1 MQQVEFNKSNENPF
15 VNLPKCLIL
24 YQGVI
29 TEQSLNAAFKEVLDK
44 EDKKYRELFY
54 SILFSI
60 GDITNRQHNIW
71 YPEQKD
77 SGGRANREKFELI
90 FNWIKQNDYKQF
102 LRFLHLGLFNEYTC
116 FDLLFKCRV
125 KTNRKGTVL
134 SVTNVFA
141 DNQYCEDLANY
152 CYKIINSNNRMNK
165 LLLAK
170 FLTIPR
176 LSKRS
181 HSKRMLPETLT
192 IMKDKVKFLEILSN
206 KMGWVYESNGKTYAN
221 FITYR
226 NWRKEYNQN
235 LESVLFSSKRIL
247 DFDQSQFTI
256 WFNQLPAQARFRVKN
271 RILYQVK
278 EDGSRKYPQLY
289 NWYKLWESEKESAQ
303 LQQRVLEEKVRQ
315 NQASE
320 EDVLKLQKVKKEA
333 KVTVGA
339 TNFKDLYKE
348 ICEGKV
354 DQLKL
359 ESFINKVNLPYNMLT
374 IIDDSGS
381 MSGAPY
387 NFATFMASIL
397 LVKNPDDTAR
407 NLLGFFSSDA
417 RLYTSIDKQ
426 SQSVPNN
433 FYRNK
438 FVSCA
443 PKPFVDPK
451 LSFYDNFMNIRS
463 FCNAVFKSGGTHINA
478 IPKYFAQIIDKDP
491 SIKDEL
497 MNYPIWVILSDGD
510 INNSYNARQ
519 SLLDFFSSCEDL
531 LGYRPYVIIIDT
543 LKYGRS
549 NTNQWADIPNFM
561 YIPSDPNLIEQVLCN
576 FKDIDVMD
584 IYAPLNSLYRSNRYS
599 LIQEN
604 TL

>member
-15 VNLPKCLIL
+15 VNLPNCLKI
-24 YQGVI
+24 YQGVV
-29 TEQSLNAAFKEVLDK
+29 TRDVLNAAFKEVSSK
-44 EDKKYRELFY
+44 NDKKYRELFY
-54 SILFSI
+54 SLLFSI

-77 SGGRANREKFELI
+77 SGGRANREQFEII
-90 FNWIKQNDYKQF
+90 FNWIKENDYKQF

-141 DNQYCEDLANY
+141 DDNYCKDLADY
-152 CYKIINSNNRMNK
+152 CYKIINGNNRMNK

-192 IMKDKVKFLEILSN
+192 VMRDKVKFLEILSN

-221 FITYR
+221 FIAYR

-247 DFDQSQFTI
+247 DFDQTQFTI
-256 WFNQLPAQARFRVKN
+256 WFNQLPSQARFRVKN
-271 RILYQVK
+271 RILYQVN

-289 NWYKLWESEKESAQ
+289 NWYKNWESEKESAQ

-315 NQASE
+315 NQASD
-320 EDVLKLQKVKKEA
+320 EDLLKLKEAQKKA
-333 KVTVGA
+333 KVTTGA
-339 TNFKDLYKE
+339 TNFKELYKE
-348 ICEGKV
+348 ICNGTV
-354 DQLKL
+354 DKLKL
-359 ESFINKVNLPYNMLT
+359 ESFIHKVNLPYNMLT

-381 MSGAPY
+381 MIGAPFD
-387 NFATFMASIL
+387 FATFMASIL
-397 LVKNPDDTAR
+397 LAKNPDDTAR
-407 NLLGFFSSDA
+407 DLLGFFSSDA
-417 RLYTSIDKQ
+417 RLYTCINRKTDEPLNSFHRVKNVQI
-426 SQSVPNN
+426 
-433 FYRNK
+433 
-438 FVSCA
+438 A
-443 PKPFVDPK
+443 PKPFIDPK

-463 FCNAVFKSGGTHINA
+463 FCRAVFKSGGTHINA
-478 IPKYFAQIIDKDP
+478 IPKYFANIIQETP
-491 SIKDEL
+491 SIKDSL
-497 MNYPIWVILSDGD
+497 MQYPIWVICSDGD
-510 INNSYNARQ
+510 INNSYNGRQ
-519 SLLDFFSSCEDL
+519 SLLDFFSDCEKL
-531 LGYRPYVIIIDT
+531 LGYRPYVIIVDT

-576 FKDIDVMD
+576 FKDMDVMD
-584 IYAPLNSLYRSNRYS
+584 VYAPLNSIYRSNRYS
-599 LIQEN
+599 LIREN